1 MLRRA
6 VIFCNDFCLFRVFP
20 VVVYVILW
28 MKSNVCVEVYLKNVG
43 RRTAQ
48 LSQKIKFR
56 VVALAQKA
64 TRFIG
69 RRDDR
74 DMSLAPI
81 SRNDDL

>member
-1 MLRRA
+1 ML
-6 VIFCNDFCLFRVFP
+6 CNNFRLFRGFP

-28 MKSNVCVEVYLKNVG
+28 MKSNICVQVYLKNVV

-48 LSQKIKFR
+48 LSQKLKFR
-56 VVALAQKA
+56 FVVLAQKA

-69 RRDDR
+69 NRSDR
-74 DMSLAPI
+74 DVSLAPI